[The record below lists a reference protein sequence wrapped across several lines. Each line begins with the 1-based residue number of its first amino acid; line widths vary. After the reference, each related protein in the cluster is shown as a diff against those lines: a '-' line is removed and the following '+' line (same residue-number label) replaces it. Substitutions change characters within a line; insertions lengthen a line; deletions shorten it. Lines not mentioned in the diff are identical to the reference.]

1 MRVASSTLSGGGG
14 NEITVIRGALAT
26 RQVSH
31 DSGSLIRKIKP
42 IPIEFRR
49 PSIVRAS
56 GHTFEYLGYGP
67 GNYSTGLPQVQTVTL
82 TEREEFLVQSQ
93 ERSGGIVVY
102 TGMNNNGDSFIGNR
116 KTSSST
122 GEEVTFDN
130 PIPTVTGEDPSRL
143 SAVFDEVTVKE
154 RLVVEG
160 GNSGTVLSQFDGPV
174 TFNKEVK
181 FTDNVNVK
189 SQLKL
194 SNQQDSTHYC
204 KWSTSCKWGVGIAKN
219 LNVGGTTTLAGLLS
233 ANGGASITGT
243 LGVSGATTLSS
254 SLGVT
259 GTATLSNLSVTGI
272 ATVSGAEGIT
282 SPKFKATIPQIV
294 TLNGTPTYKMFR
306 SDGTQDFITSREV
319 TNALG
324 YTPADSASIT
334 GDFPLGNS
342 VVCADISG
350 SFDGSTTDFTLLIGA
365 TPFVP
370 AGSSA
375 NLIVSIGGVIQRP
388 GADFLIVQ
396 SGGVNTST
404 IRFTSP
410 PASGVSCFIVA
421 LGGQGSLV
429 SNVDW
434 TTKGQILAATGN
446 TAAARLA
453 VGSNGYVLTADSAQ
467 AAGVKW
473 AVATPVGSVYYMAA
487 SSADTATGGSVTISA
502 VTYHAPEGYLICNGG
517 TIPTSGTFQG
527 VSASLLQNLRNFLG
541 STYGGAGILPNLI
554 NNFAGYSA
562 VPGTTGGSADATLVS

>member
-1 MRVASSTLSGGGG
+1 M
-14 NEITVIRGALAT
+14 
-26 RQVSH
+26 
-31 DSGSLIRKIKP
+31 
-42 IPIEFRR
+42 
-49 PSIVRAS
+49 
-56 GHTFEYLGYGP
+56 
-67 GNYSTGLPQVQTVTL
+67 TVTSSNTAL
-82 TEREEFLVQSQ
+82 NLDGSSPVIV
-93 ERSGGIVVY
+93 GIV
-102 TGMNNNGDSFIGNR
+102 
-116 KTSSST
+116 KT
-122 GEEVTFDN
+122 
-130 PIPTVTGEDPSRL
+130 
-143 SAVFDEVTVKE
+143 
-154 RLVVEG
+154 
-160 GNSGTVLSQFDGPV
+160 
-174 TFNKEVK
+174 
-181 FTDNVNVK
+181 
-189 SQLKL
+189 
-194 SNQQDSTHYC
+194 
-204 KWSTSCKWGVGIAKN
+204 

-243 LGVSGATTLSS
+243 LEVSGATTLSS

-272 ATVSGAEGIT
+272 ATISGAEGIT

-306 SDGTQDFITSREV
+306 ADGTQDFITSREV
-319 TNALG
+319 TTALG

-350 SFDGSTTDFTLLIGA
+350 SFNGSTTDFTLLIGA

-388 GADFLIVQ
+388 GSDFLIVQ
-396 SGGVNTST
+396 SAGENTST
-404 IRFTSP
+404 IRFTTA
-410 PASGVSCFIVA
+410 PATGVNCFIVA

-446 TAAARLA
+446 TAAAKLE

-541 STYGGAGILPNLI
+541 GTYGATGRLPDLR

-562 VPGTTGGSADATLVS
+562 VPGTTGGSADATLVSHTHSINDPGHFHTYVRKVDASIRTDLDNNMIWIQDQTENTSTETTGITINPTGSSATNANLPPYVGMLPVIKY

>member
-1 MRVASSTLSGGGG
+1 
-14 NEITVIRGALAT
+14 
-26 RQVSH
+26 
-31 DSGSLIRKIKP
+31 
-42 IPIEFRR
+42 
-49 PSIVRAS
+49 
-56 GHTFEYLGYGP
+56 
-67 GNYSTGLPQVQTVTL
+67 
-82 TEREEFLVQSQ
+82 
-93 ERSGGIVVY
+93 
-102 TGMNNNGDSFIGNR
+102 
-116 KTSSST
+116 
-122 GEEVTFDN
+122 
-130 PIPTVTGEDPSRL
+130 L

-181 FTDNVNVK
+181 FAGAVNAK
-189 SQLKL
+189 SQLKV
-194 SNQQDSTHYC
+194 SSDTQSTTTANGALIV
-204 KWSTSCKWGVGIAKN
+204 SGGVGIAKN
-219 LNVGGTTTLAGLLS
+219 LNVGGTTTLTGLLN

-254 SLGVT
+254 SLGVN
-259 GTATLSNLSVTGI
+259 GTSTLSNLSVTGI
-272 ATVSGAEGIT
+272 ATISGAEGIT

-319 TNALG
+319 TTALG

-342 VVCADISG
+342 VVCADISD
-350 SFDGSTTDFTLLIGA
+350 SFNGTTAVDFTLLIGA
-365 TPFVP
+365 TPFIP

-388 GADFLIVQ
+388 GADFSIVT
-396 SGGVNTST
+396 SGGQNTST

-410 PASGVSCFIVA
+410 PPAGASCFIVA

-434 TTKGQILAATGN
+434 DTKGQILVATGN
-446 TAAARLA
+446 NAAARLA

-473 AVATPVGSVYYMAA
+473 AVATPVGSVFYMAA
-487 SSADTATGGSVTISA
+487 SSADTATGGSVTISGT
-502 VTYHAPEGYLICNGG
+502 TYHAPEGYLICSHISNNGV
-517 TIPTSGTFQG
+517 IPTSGTFQG
-527 VSASLLQNLRNFLG
+527 VDAGLLENLLIFLG
-541 STYGGAGILPNLI
+541 STYGIVGRVPNLI
-554 NNFAGYSA
+554 DNFAGYSA
-562 VPGTTGGSADATLVS
+562 VPGTIGGSATVTLNTTQMPSHSHGGITNTQTANHRHVMPGDDFLSNATGGAGWEGISVGGFNYDARSTSGNGQYWLTGYNDASHQHGVFAEGGNQPHQNLPPYVGMLPVIKY